1 MGGRQTRPLSRSLHP
16 QHHAHPDPGRHQV
29 RRRIASGHAPGQVHR
44 LPQSL
49 IPFRR
54 PPGRADF
61 RHYQQLPD
69 LAIRSGKWKLLCDY
83 DGGNPRLHDP
93 CKDCGEKTNLAA
105 KEPERFKALAAM
117 VLAWHKSMPPDN
129 GPQMENAGA
138 KWNQGRSN
146 PLSTP
151 LGSAS
156 PSGPPPA
163 LCLAD
168 SGRTWGSGS
177 YRSSLRKLRAAWRPL
192 QCFAKSA

>member
-1 MGGRQTRPLSRSLHP
+1 MSRCHGATAGTGCRAEHDLHFPAIDLVASILNITHTPIPDGIKFDGESL
-16 QHHAHPDPGRHQV
+16 PDMLLGKST
-29 RRRIASGHAPGQVHR
+29 ASRKA
-44 LPQSL
+44 L

-54 PPGRADF
+54 PPGRANF

-138 KWNQGRSN
+138 K
-146 PLSTP
+146 
-151 LGSAS
+151 
-156 PSGPPPA
+156 
-163 LCLAD
+163 
-168 SGRTWGSGS
+168 
-177 YRSSLRKLRAAWRPL
+177 
-192 QCFAKSA
+192 